1 MAGKIFRWMVCFSL
15 ALACMVSAAG
25 ALMWVGCT
33 ECGED
38 ACAQDE
44 GELHRWVCDS
54 CGHSWTAFHELHC
67 DEKVRACSA
76 CGNTENMDGI
86 AISHISYGGSGKY
99 LDEYKHVYSCEC
111 GEEVYESL
119 THFANCMTPT
129 VCVMCGAS
137 ENVVIDY
144 LSHGNTSEYFD
155 LGDTHATK
163 CFDCGEIADEG
174 PHWGFDFNDGKCFL
188 CGKVKE
194 DDLPGDADESEG
206 VSISDSIA
214 ILRYLSGADV
224 TINTTNADVNGD
236 GEVDEKDALRLL
248 QYAAG
253 WDVNLE

>member
-1 MAGKIFRWMVCFSL
+1 MTRRILRCMVCFSL

-25 ALMWVGCT
+25 ALMWVRCT

-54 CGHSWTAFHELHC
+54 CGHSWTAAHELQC

-86 AISHISYGGSGKY
+86 AISHIMYGGSGKY
-99 LDEYKHVYSCEC
+99 QDEYTHVNTCVC
-111 GEEVYESL
+111 GEEVYDSEK
-119 THFANCMTPT
+119 HFADCTNPT

-144 LSHGNTSEYFD
+144 LSHADISAYIN
-155 LGDTHATK
+155 LGDTHAAE
-163 CFDCGEIADEG
+163 CYDCGEMVYES
-174 PHWGFDFNDGKCFL
+174 PHWGFELNDGKCL
-188 CGKVKE
+188 MCGKVKE

-206 VSISDSIA
+206 VGISDSIA

-253 WDVNLE
+253 WDVTLK